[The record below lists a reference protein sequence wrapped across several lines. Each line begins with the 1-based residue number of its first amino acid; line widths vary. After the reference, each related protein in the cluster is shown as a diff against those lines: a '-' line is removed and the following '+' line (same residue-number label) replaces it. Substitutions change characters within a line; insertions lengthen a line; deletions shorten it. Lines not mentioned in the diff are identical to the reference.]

1 MPTPRRILYPG
12 AIYHVTVKAIDGLW
26 PFKEPVARELVL
38 VDLAKALAKF
48 DIECHGYVVMSN
60 HFHLLLR
67 TPTGGLPNAMQ
78 QLNSTLAK
86 RFNRDAHRRGPVLES
101 PYHTELIERQG
112 HLLEVARYDVLNPV
126 RAAMVTDPGDYE
138 WSSYRV
144 LAGLASRR
152 PRFLTTSWILDQLG
166 GAAGYRA
173 FVAEGAPAR
182 TVPGLLL
189 AA

>member
-38 VDLAKALAKF
+38 VDLAKALTKF
-48 DIECHGYVVMSN
+48 ELECHGFVVMSN

-86 RFNRDAHRRGPVLES
+86 RFNRDAGRRGPVLEA

-126 RAAMVTDPGDYE
+126 RAGMVDHPGDYE

-144 LAGLASRR
+144 LAGLTERR
-152 PRFLTTSWILDQLG
+152 PRFLTTGWILDQLG